1 MRRQSP
7 ERRESAKCAL
17 AMEELFEEE
26 AGKAAGVVA
35 EDGVFLEKI
44 VKDNAE
50 AKPLEFGQID
60 RYRFSALGAVAPGHF
75 GRNRLAI
82 GNNPI
87 NDAMADV
94 FLDGAEMIGESV
106 AGSFAGLGH
115 EIGDVHAGR
124 LGLGDRAGDFGDQEI
139 RKDAGVERT
148 RTEEDQVGLLDGFD
162 GLGERPHTARRELEF
177 LDWRAAGGDAGFA
190 VDDAAIFERGNEM
203 NI

>member
-1 MRRQSP
+1 
-7 ERRESAKCAL
+7 
-17 AMEELFEEE
+17 MEELFEEE

-87 NDAMADV
+87 NDTMADV

-190 VDDAAIFERGNEM
+190 VDDAAIFERGHEM

>member
-1 MRRQSP
+1 M
-7 ERRESAKCAL
+7 
-17 AMEELFEEE
+17 FEEE

-44 VKDNAE
+44 VEDDAE
-50 AKPLEFGQID
+50 AEFLEFGQID
-60 RYRFSALGAVAPGHF
+60 SDGFSALGAVAPCNF
-75 GRNRLAI
+75 GRHRLAI
-82 GNNPI
+82 GNNTI
-87 NDAMADV
+87 NDTMGDV

-124 LGLGDRAGDFGDQEI
+124 LGLGDRACNFRDQEI

-148 RTEEDQVGLLDGFD
+148 GTEEDQVGLLDGFD

-190 VDDAAIFERGNEM
+190 VDDAAILERGHEM